1 MDQNAFV
8 ASGEVRWSVVACASG
23 FK

>member
-1 MDQNAFV
+1 MDQNALV
-8 ASGEVRWSVVACASG
+8 ASGEVRWSVVAYASG